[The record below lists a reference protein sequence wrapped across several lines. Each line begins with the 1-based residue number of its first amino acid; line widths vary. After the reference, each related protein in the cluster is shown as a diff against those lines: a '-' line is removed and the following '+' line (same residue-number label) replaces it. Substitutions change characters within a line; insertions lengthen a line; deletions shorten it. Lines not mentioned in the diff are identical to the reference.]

1 MGGDCR
7 RRGARVVLAAAVF
20 LAITPVCTAGAVPAN
35 TSPDLPALPAIPT
48 LDPASPSL
56 SPGGRAFLQ
65 TASLAD
71 APRYALAATIDPATG
86 KVDGRLRVEV
96 PRPEHGDLQ
105 FRMLAGLPALHTG
118 LDLLDVTVGSK
129 TAQAKRDR
137 ALVTVPVPPKT
148 SGNVVVGMRFSYRT
162 PRAGT
167 THGRPLTQ
175 ATIALLSRHP
185 DVSQFGHWFPLW
197 LPPGADTDPALSGFG
212 DIGNFAAGAIIARV
226 RVPTG
231 YEVVSGGLTVDHQES
246 AGHTT
251 VTQSGVGLRDLSL
264 AIGRGLQS
272 ASAQSGDVTVRATGP
287 ASVDV
292 GTVAR
297 GGAADL
303 QTLASL
309 YGPYPWSELD
319 IVAVSLGPD
328 AGGME
333 WPGAVW
339 ISGLE
344 NGAGGAGSLTVD
356 HELAHQWWHALVGN
370 DSIRAPV
377 VDEPLAQYSMCL
389 VAAPQN
395 DVSGDCGGLGGLGGL
410 GGPGGA
416 MANNCAAR
424 PTTAFASS
432 NEYGALIY
440 DQAPGFYFALAGV
453 AGRDATVAA
462 LRDVVARHAFG
473 IITPAELRDEIAA
486 ALPGQADT
494 VRTLWDH
501 YIGPPGCGS

>member
-1 MGGDCR
+1 MGRAG
-7 RRGARVVLAAAVF
+7 RVVLAAAVF
-20 LAITPVCTAGAVPAN
+20 LAITPVSTAGAVLADSPA
-35 TSPDLPALPAIPT
+35 DLPSIPSIPT

-56 SPGGRAFLQ
+56 SPGGRAFLEG
-65 TASLAD
+65 ASLAD
-71 APRYALAATIDPATG
+71 APRYALAATIDPAAG
-86 KVDGRLRVEV
+86 KVDGRMRAEV

-118 LDLLDVTVGSK
+118 LELKDVTVGGK
-129 TAQAKRDR
+129 TARAKRDR
-137 ALVTVPVPPKT
+137 ALITVPVAPKA
-148 SGNVVVGMRFSYRT
+148 SGKVVVGMRFSYRA

-212 DIGNFAAGAIIARV
+212 DIGNFAAGAITARV
-226 RVPTG
+226 RVPAG
-231 YEVVSGGLTVDHQES
+231 YDVVSGGFTVDHQES

-251 VTQSGVGLRDLSL
+251 VTESGVGLRDLSL

-287 ASVDV
+287 ATVDV
-292 GTVAR
+292 DTAAR
-297 GGAADL
+297 DGAADL

-339 ISGLE
+339 IAGLE

-389 VAAPQN
+389 VAAQQN
-395 DVSGDCGGLGGLGGL
+395 LDGECGGLGGLGL
-410 GGPGGA
+410 PGGTTA
-416 MANNCAAR
+416 SDCADR
-424 PTTAFASS
+424 PTTEFASS

-453 AGRDATVAA
+453 AGRDATLAA

-473 IITPAELRDEIAA
+473 IITPAVLRDEIAA

-494 VRTLWDH
+494 VRALWDR

>member
-212 DIGNFAAGAIIARV
+212 DIGNFAAGAITARV

-462 LRDVVARHAFG
+462 LRDVIARHAFG